1 MGNQFNKEQRSQPG
15 LNSNQGIDLYDKT
28 NKLEEALTQFMKIS
42 MSNYRS
48 MESSIKN
55 LEIQVG
61 QLAKRMAEKPTSSFG
76 ANTEKNPKEECKV
89 VLTRSQ
95 RKAQGDQSKEG
106 RADKE
111 GEKEEEEKKVLT
123 FKTKSQRAK

>member
-1 MGNQFNKEQRSQPG
+1 MQ
-15 LNSNQGIDLYDKT
+15 
-28 NKLEEALTQFMKIS
+28 IS

-95 RKAQGDQSKEG
+95 R
-106 RADKE
+106 RA
-111 GEKEEEEKKVLT
+111 
-123 FKTKSQRAK
+123 

>member
-1 MGNQFNKEQRSQPG
+1 MQ
-15 LNSNQGIDLYDKT
+15 
-28 NKLEEALTQFMKIS
+28 IS

-61 QLAKRMAEKPTSSFG
+61 QLAKQMAERPTSSFG
-76 ANTEKNPKEECKV
+76 ANTKKNPKEECRA

-95 RKAQGDQSKEG
+95 RRVRG
-106 RADKE
+106 
-111 GEKEEEEKKVLT
+111 EEEK
-123 FKTKSQRAK
+123 AEED

>member
-1 MGNQFNKEQRSQPG
+1 
-15 LNSNQGIDLYDKT
+15 
-28 NKLEEALTQFMKIS
+28 MKIS

-89 VLTRSQ
+89 TSLR
-95 RKAQGDQSKEG
+95 KEG
-106 RADKE
+106 QTKKE
-111 GEKEEEEKKVLT
+111 RKRKKRRR
-123 FKTKSQRAK
+123 F

>member
-1 MGNQFNKEQRSQPG
+1 MQ
-15 LNSNQGIDLYDKT
+15 
-28 NKLEEALTQFMKIS
+28 IS

-61 QLAKRMAEKPTSSFG
+61 QLAKQMAERPTSSFR
-76 ANTEKNPKEECKV
+76 ANIEKNTKEECRA

-95 RKAQGDQSKEG
+95 RKAQG
-106 RADKE
+106 
-111 GEKEEEEKKVLT
+111 EEKKDEGY
-123 FKTKSQRAK
+123 